1 MISKMAGEPRRTGSD
16 SSIIEN
22 LLTKPPPGYVF
33 LVIASQDS
41 HYDLFM
47 LTLIRKALELK
58 LTTLEVVTEA
68 RNRVL
73 MSELAQMQNDDF
85 QILEV
90 SYGQETLGVHTC
102 SPHLHE
108 INIQLRSLRKD
119 ITPKLITFEGLT
131 PLLIDFSARDVV
143 QFFKECVEESIKI
156 GSNEFYLVHAE
167 TADSVTV
174 NQLFSLAQGI
184 ITLSTSKGKY
194 YLTVK
199 KAKGVEL
206 PYNSIE
212 YVPQMSSPNRSD
224 WKIIWNW

>member
-1 MISKMAGEPRRTGSD
+1 MSGEPKYSGSHLN
-16 SSIIEN
+16 IIEN
-22 LLTKPPPGYVF
+22 LLSKPPPGYVF

-47 LTLIRKALELK
+47 LTLIRKALERGMS
-58 LTTLEVVTEA
+58 TLEVVTEA
-68 RNRVL
+68 RNRTL
-73 MSELAQMQNDDF
+73 MAELAEKQNEKF

-90 SYGQETLGVHTC
+90 AYGQKTMGVYTC

-119 ITPKLITFEGLT
+119 LTPRLITFEGLT

-156 GSNEFYLVHAE
+156 GSNEFYLVHSE
-167 TADSVTV
+167 TADSVTI

-184 ITLSTSKGKY
+184 ISLTTAQGKH
-194 YLTVK
+194 YLTIM

-212 YVPQMSSPNRSD
+212 YVPRMSNS
-224 WKIIWNW
+224 KISEWEIVWNW

>member
-1 MISKMAGEPRRTGSD
+1 MSGEPLGRGSQSNVID
-16 SSIIEN
+16 GI
-22 LLTKPPPGYVF
+22 LLKPPPGYVF
-33 LVIASQDS
+33 LVMASQDS

-47 LTLIRKALELK
+47 LTLIRRALELK
-58 LTTLEVVTEA
+58 LKTLEVVTEA
-68 RNRVL
+68 RNRKL
-73 MSELAQMQNDDF
+73 MAELAEMQNEDF
-85 QILEV
+85 KILEV
-90 SYGQETLGVHTC
+90 SYGQKTLGVYTC

-119 ITPKLITFEGLT
+119 LIPKLITFEGLT

-143 QFFKECVEESIKI
+143 QFFKECIEESIKV

-184 ITLSTSKGKY
+184 ITLTTTKGKHY
-194 YLTVK
+194 FAIK

-206 PYNSIE
+206 PFSPIE
-212 YVPQMSSPNRSD
+212 YVPQMSDSRSCD
-224 WKIIWNW
+224 WHIIWNW

>member
-1 MISKMAGEPRRTGSD
+1 MESMSGEPKSTGSHLN
-16 SSIIEN
+16 IIEH

-47 LTLIRKALELK
+47 LTLIRKAIERGLS
-58 LTTLEVVTEA
+58 TLEVVTEA
-68 RNRVL
+68 RNRSL
-73 MSELAQMQNDDF
+73 MAELSEKQNEKF

-90 SYGQETLGVHTC
+90 AYGQQTMGAYTC

-119 ITPKLITFEGLT
+119 LTPKIITFEGLT

-156 GSNEFYLVHAE
+156 GSNEFYLVHRE
-167 TADSVTV
+167 TADSVTI

-184 ITLSTSKGKY
+184 ISLTTAQGKH
-194 YLTVK
+194 YLTIM

-206 PYNSIE
+206 PYNAIE
-212 YVPQMSSPNRSD
+212 YVPRMTDAKTSE
-224 WKIIWNW
+224 WEIIWNW